1 MIEGNCIQGGRL
13 LLDYHISIELQSL
26 LYQTVKIRVIVN
38 MSVEC
43 IACQNPIRARQQGLR
58 FDSCF
63 RRQHRTCGT
72 GIPVWLPFCWA
83 NWCFHRLALCYLSV
97 HVAVWEYACR
107 WEYACWLLTPMSTL
121 YEPLADPAVDESS
134 ILEPLPAAVEND
146 SSFTVTFQILEDST
160 TKGRP
165 KLIDSRD

>member
-1 MIEGNCIQGGRL
+1 MQGGRL
-13 LLDYHISIELQSL
+13 LLDYQISIELQSL

-38 MSVEC
+38 MSAEC
-43 IACQNPIRARQQGLR
+43 IACQNPIRARQQGLQ

-83 NWCFHRLALCYLSV
+83 SWCFHRLALCYLSV

-107 WEYACWLLTPMSTL
+107 WEYACWLHRA
-121 YEPLADPAVDESS
+121 YVYPLRATCRSCCWWIINPWATTCSRRKR
-134 ILEPLPAAVEND
+134 LFLHCHLPNP
-146 SSFTVTFQILEDST
+146 
-160 TKGRP
+160 G
-165 KLIDSRD
+165 

>member
-1 MIEGNCIQGGRL
+1 MERESQC
-13 LLDYHISIELQSL
+13 DYRFAEQTGASIDWRCVTCLSMSL
-26 LYQTVKIRVIVN
+26 SESTPVAE
-38 MSVEC
+38 SS
-43 IACQNPIRARQQGLR
+43 P
-58 FDSCF
+58 FDF
-63 RRQHRTCGT
+63 T
-72 GIPVWLPFCWA
+72 G
-83 NWCFHRLALCYLSV
+83 S
-97 HVAVWEYACR
+97 
-107 WEYACWLLTPMSTL
+107 MSTL